1 MVSNVGTVA
10 AIGEAFRTGM
20 PLVKRIV
27 TITGGGIAEPKN
39 LEVRIGTL
47 FKDVIE
53 ECGGYKG
60 VPGKIIMGG
69 PMMGLAQYTDEIPC
83 TKGTSG
89 ILILNEEEARIPEA
103 KNCIRCG
110 KCVGACPMGLM
121 PLYLNAYYE
130 KNMIGN
136 AEEMNALDC
145 MECGSCSFVCPSKRH
160 LVDSIRAAKNEINA
174 IKKKQQQ

>member
-1 MVSNVGTVA
+1 
-10 AIGEAFRTGM
+10 
-20 PLVKRIV
+20 
-27 TITGGGIAEPKN
+27 
-39 LEVRIGTL
+39 
-47 FKDVIE
+47 
-53 ECGGYKG
+53 
-60 VPGKIIMGG
+60 
-69 PMMGLAQYTDEIPC
+69 
-83 TKGTSG
+83 
-89 ILILNEEEARIPEA
+89 
-103 KNCIRCG
+103 
-110 KCVGACPMGLM
+110 MGLM